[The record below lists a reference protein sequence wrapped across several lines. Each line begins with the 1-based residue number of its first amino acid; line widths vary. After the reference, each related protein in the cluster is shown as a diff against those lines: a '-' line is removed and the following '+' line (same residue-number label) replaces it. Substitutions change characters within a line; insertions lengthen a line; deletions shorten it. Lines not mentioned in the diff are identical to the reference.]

1 MVAFPYKFG
10 KSNVKTQKNE
20 NTKND
25 KAYFVNEQFMQPQFY
40 PFESTVDIWTKKEN
54 KTIHCSPT

>member
-25 KAYFVNEQFMQPQFY
+25 KAYFVNDQFMQPQFY
-40 PFESTVDIWTKKEN
+40 PFESTVDI
-54 KTIHCSPT
+54 